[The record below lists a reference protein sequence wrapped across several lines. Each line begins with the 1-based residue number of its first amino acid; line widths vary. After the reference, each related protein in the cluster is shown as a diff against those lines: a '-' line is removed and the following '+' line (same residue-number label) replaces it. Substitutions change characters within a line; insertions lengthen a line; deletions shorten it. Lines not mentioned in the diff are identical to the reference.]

1 MTDNDK
7 KSAAP
12 TKCQRVAAGSNQTR
26 VPSQSGTAAVLTVP
40 VTLVAPERQVL
51 SVTVTCLP
59 CEQREKVV
67 TVFVSPEDSSL

>member
-1 MTDNDK
+1 MTNSDK

-12 TKCQRVAAGSNQTR
+12 TERQRVAVGSIKTS
-26 VPSQSGTAAVLTVP
+26 VSSKSETAAVFTVP
-40 VTLVAPERQVL
+40 VTIIAPERRVF

-67 TVFVSPEDSSL
+67 TVYVSPVRS